1 MGTAAQNTF
10 FALDNHAIQAGTYD
24 PSSIATDGRAGSLFI
39 QIADIGSV
47 LPIQVWQK
55 QDNGVSTNWTAFG
68 GGSGGL
74 DEFDYK
80 NPVDAVN
87 DIATNVNLAAPGAVI
102 NGVTMAVGM
111 RLLVVNQTLP
121 EENGIYV
128 WNGAAVPATRATD
141 ANTDAKVTHGMFTW
155 VDGNTGNTPTTRN
168 LTGWILATPDPIT
181 LGVTPLSF
189 SQIPINASQS
199 TRIPGI
205 FWVASN
211 GTDANPSLRGAIA
224 APFATI
230 QAAITQAVAEGY
242 GNSKPMTIMVMG
254 ASATYAGF
262 TTSPGISVMG
272 MATNKFNPRVEHV
285 NIVCDAAG
293 INSNTNGSISN
304 LQFQSAV
311 QPALNWVAGNPGR
324 WTFNN
329 CRILSA
335 TLGINAIFMDNAG
348 SVLNLDNCDIRTTVA
363 TPAIAAVACGNLKLN
378 ISSHVESNAQ
388 CILISAG
395 AVVQIFDSSLEAF
408 GSDYVIDN
416 FGILQW
422 LSDSRIINTTA
433 SGGGV
438 ICRAGGYSRIVNSE
452 INIDGPNANYEIE
465 GGAQLDKGNIMF
477 VGSSVSV
484 IAAGVINVIPNS
496 EEFTVE
502 NHVVTAPEAA
512 AKAFDLSKVPLPS
525 GQINLTC
532 AGGIQYLG
540 PDFVIG
546 GGGYTVDWN
555 GLGMDALPVVAGDNI
570 QVTYWGS
577 PRV

>member
-10 FALDNHAIQAGTYD
+10 FALDNHAIQGGTYD
-24 PSSIATDGRAGSLFI
+24 PSVVATDGRAGSLFI
-39 QIADIGSV
+39 QIGDIGSV
-47 LPIQVWQK
+47 APIAVWQK

-68 GGSGGL
+68 GSGSL

-87 DIATNVNLAAPGAVI
+87 AIATNVNLAAPGAVI

-111 RLLVVNQTLP
+111 RFLVVDQTLS

-155 VDGNTGNTPTTRN
+155 VDGNTGNSPTQRN

-189 SQIPINASQS
+189 SQIPINAGQS

-230 QAAITQAVAEGY
+230 QAAINQAVAEGY
-242 GNSKPMTIMVMG
+242 GNSKPLTVYVMPRTG
-254 ASATYAGF
+254 SYAAF
-262 TTSPGISVMG
+262 STSPGISVAGVARNRFMTRCQG
-272 MATNKFNPRVEHV
+272 VT
-285 NIVCDAAG
+285 IVPDGTG
-293 INSNTNGSISN
+293 INNNTGASISN
-304 LQFQSAV
+304 MQFIATGAPAV
-311 QPALNWVAGNPGR
+311 DFPAGNPGR
-324 WTFNN
+324 WTLFD
-329 CRILSA
+329 CRILSSVA
-335 TLGINAIFMDNAG
+335 GQPCVNMAAASSVLALVSCNINKSGGGAAVIQSDGVN
-348 SVLNLDNCDIRTTVA
+348 LNLDGGTIDADET
-363 TPAIAAVACGNLKLN
+363 AVLC
-378 ISSHVESNAQ
+378 
-388 CILISAG
+388 SAG
-395 AVVQIFDSSLEAF
+395 IWNMSNCRVQTTGAF
-408 GSDYVIDN
+408 YSIDN
-416 FGILQW
+416 FGICQSMKT
-422 LSDSRIINTTA
+422 SDIWNFSAATGA
-433 SGGGV
+433 L
-438 ICRAGGYSRIVNSE
+438 ICRAGSLSTVYDCTMQA
-452 INIDGPNANYEIE
+452 DGPAANYEVE
-465 GGAQLDKGNIMF
+465 GGGQLNKGNIKF
-477 VGSSVSV
+477 LGSSLSV
-484 IAAGVINVIPNS
+484 IATGVINVIPNS